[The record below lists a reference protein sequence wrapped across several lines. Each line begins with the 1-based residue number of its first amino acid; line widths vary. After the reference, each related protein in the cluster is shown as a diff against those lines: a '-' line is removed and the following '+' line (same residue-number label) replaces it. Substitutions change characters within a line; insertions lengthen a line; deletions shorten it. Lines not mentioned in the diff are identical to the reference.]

1 MKNGKTMKA
10 GRPAEGTA
18 AFRTF
23 KRTVE
28 RFGLVRPGDKILAA
42 CSGGPDSVAL
52 VHLLLELRQN
62 IPCEVA
68 VGHFNHRLRP
78 AAAVDEAFVRGMAR
92 ANGLPFVSS
101 RRDVRAYAQRFG
113 LNLEEGARILRYEFL
128 ERTAF
133 RLGATRIATGHTM
146 TDQAETLIMRLM
158 RGTGL
163 TGLGGILSVADGRR
177 IRPLLGLERDEI
189 EAYLAERRIA
199 CRRDETNEDLRFL
212 RNRIRLELLPILR
225 TKFEPRLVQHLGR
238 LALLFQD
245 EERVM
250 ERVTSEVAAELIGR
264 REGRLELDGE
274 KLRALERGLARRLV
288 RAFLRG
294 VQGDLRGL
302 TFDDVE
308 DVLNLSEGREKTI
321 RKGLIIRREMGRLFA
336 KTEGAGKRPRAFS
349 YVWDGTGILELPEA
363 GLKVQTQRLRPGT
376 RLFFDDR
383 KRAYVDARL
392 VSWPFEVRSRRP
404 GDIFRPLGA
413 PGRGK
418 LNEMLRAKRIPQEA
432 RDRLPVFVS
441 GAKIV
446 WVPGLPV
453 SHVHR
458 VTALTKSI
466 IALELL

>member
-1 MKNGKTMKA
+1 MKNEKAMKG
-10 GRPAEGTA
+10 GRPANGTA

-28 RFGLVRPGDKILAA
+28 RYGLVRAGDKVLVA

-52 VHLLLELRQN
+52 VNLLLELRQDV
-62 IPCEVA
+62 PHEVA

-78 AAAVDEAFVRGMAR
+78 AAASDEAFVRRLAR
-92 ANGLPFVSS
+92 ENGLPFFSS
-101 RRDVRAYAQRFG
+101 RRDVRAYALRFG
-113 LNLEEGARILRYEFL
+113 LNLEEAARTLRYEFL
-128 ERTAF
+128 GRTAV
-133 RLGATRIATGHTM
+133 RMGATRIATGHTM

-163 TGLGGILSVADGRR
+163 TGLGGILSVADGVL
-177 IRPLLGLERDEI
+177 IRPLLGLEREEI
-189 EAYLAERRIA
+189 EAYLTEKRLA

-212 RNRIRLELLPILR
+212 RNRIRLELLPVLR
-225 TKFEPRLVQHLGR
+225 AKFEPRLVQHLGR
-238 LALLFQD
+238 LAILYQD

-250 ERVTSEVAAELIGR
+250 ERVTTDAAAGLVGR
-264 REGRLELDGE
+264 REERLELNAE
-274 KLRALERGLARRLV
+274 KLRALERGLARRVV
-288 RAFLRG
+288 RFFLRET
-294 VQGDLRGL
+294 QGDLRGL

-308 DVLNLSEGREKTI
+308 DVLNLGEGREKTI
-321 RKGLIIRREMGRLFA
+321 RKGLVIRREAGRLFA
-336 KTEGAGKRPRAFS
+336 KTEEAGTRPRAFAFT
-349 YVWDGTGILELPEA
+349 WDGTGVLEIPEA
-363 GLKVQTQRLRPGT
+363 GVKVHVQKLRPGT

-383 KRAYVDARL
+383 KRAYVDAKT
-392 VSWPFEVRSRRP
+392 VAWPLEVRSRRP
-404 GDIFRPLGA
+404 GDVFRPLGA

-418 LNEMLRAKRIPQEA
+418 LNEMFRAKRIPQEA
-432 RDRLPVFVS
+432 RDRRPIFLS
-441 GAKIV
+441 AGKIV

>member
-1 MKNGKTMKA
+1 MRNGNTPKS
-10 GRPAEGTA
+10 GRPANGTA

-28 RFGLVRPGDKILAA
+28 RYGLVRPGDQVLVA

-52 VHLLLELRQN
+52 VHLLLQLR
-62 IPCEVA
+62 PDLPHEVA

-78 AAAVDEAFVRGMAR
+78 AAAGDEAFVRNLAR
-92 ANGLPFVSS
+92 ANGLPFFSS

-113 LNLEEGARILRYEFL
+113 LNLEEAARTLRYEFL
-128 ERTAF
+128 ERTAA
-133 RLGATRIATGHTM
+133 RMKATRIATGHTM

-163 TGLGGILSVADGRR
+163 TGLGGILSVAEGMLV
-177 IRPLLGLERDEI
+177 RPLLELEREEI
-189 EAYLAERRIA
+189 EAYLDERRIA

-212 RNRIRLELLPILR
+212 RNRIRLELLPVLR

-250 ERVTSEVAAELIGR
+250 ERVTAEAAAGIVGR
-264 REGRLELDGE
+264 HEDRLELDAE
-274 KLRALERGLARRLV
+274 KLRTLDRGLARRVV
-288 RAFLRG
+288 RFFLREI
-294 VQGDLRGL
+294 QGDLRGL

-308 DVLNLSEGREKTI
+308 DILNLGEGREKTI
-321 RKGLIIRREMGRLFA
+321 RKALAIRRETGRLFA
-336 KTEGAGKRPRAFS
+336 KTEQAGPRARAFS
-349 YVWDGTGILELPEA
+349 YTWDGTGVLEVPEA
-363 GLKVQTQRLRPGT
+363 GVKVHVQKLRPGT

-383 KRAYVDARL
+383 KRAYVDART
-392 VSWPFEVRSRRP
+392 VAWPLEVRSRRP

-418 LNEMLRAKRIPQEA
+418 LNEMFRAKRIPQEA
-432 RDRLPVFVS
+432 RDRRPIFIS
-441 GAKIV
+441 AGKIV

-453 SHVHR
+453 SHIHR

-466 IALELL
+466 LALELL

>member
-1 MKNGKTMKA
+1 MSNGKTMKA
-10 GRPAEGTA
+10 GRPANGTA

-28 RFGLVRPGDKILAA
+28 RYGLVRPGDKVLAA

-52 VHLLLELRQN
+52 VHLLLKLRQD
-62 IPCEVA
+62 IPHEIA

-78 AAAVDEAFVRGMAR
+78 AAAGDEVFVRRLAR
-92 ANGLPFVSS
+92 ENGLPFVSS

-113 LNLEEGARILRYEFL
+113 LNLEEAARTLRYEFL
-128 ERTAF
+128 KRTAA
-133 RLGATRIATGHTM
+133 RLDATRIATGHTM

-163 TGLGGILSVADGRR
+163 TGLGGILSVAEGRLV
-177 IRPLLGLERDEI
+177 RPLLELEREEI
-189 EAYLAERRIA
+189 EAYLAERRLA

-212 RNRIRLELLPILR
+212 RNRIRLELLPVLR
-225 TKFEPRLVQHLGR
+225 TRFEPRLVQHLGR

-250 ERVTSEVAAELIGR
+250 ERVTSETAAGLVGR
-264 REGRLELDGE
+264 REERLELDAE
-274 KLRALERGLARRLV
+274 KLRALERGLARRVV
-288 RAFLRG
+288 RFFLRE

-308 DVLNLSEGREKTI
+308 DVLNLGEGREKTI
-321 RKGLIIRREMGRLFA
+321 RKGLVIRRETGRLFA
-336 KTEGAGKRPRAFS
+336 KTEAAGTRPRAFS
-349 YVWDGTGILELPEA
+349 YTWDGTGILEIPEA
-363 GLKVQTQRLRPGT
+363 GVKVHLQKLRPGT

-383 KRAYVDARL
+383 KRAYVDARTIA
-392 VSWPFEVRSRRP
+392 WPLEVRSRRP

-418 LNEMLRAKRIPQEA
+418 LNEMFRAKRIPQEA
-432 RDRLPVFVS
+432 RDRRPIFIS
-441 GAKIV
+441 AGKIV

-466 IALELL
+466 ITLELL

>member
-1 MKNGKTMKA
+1 MRNGKTTKS
-10 GRPAEGTA
+10 GRPTDGTA

-23 KRTVE
+23 KRTVDSY
-28 RFGLVRPGDKILAA
+28 GLVRPGDKVLVA

-52 VHLLLELRQN
+52 VHLLLELRQD
-62 IPCEVA
+62 IPHEVT

-78 AAAVDEAFVRGMAR
+78 AAPSDEAFVRNLAR
-92 ANGLPFVSS
+92 TNSLPFFSG
-101 RRDVRAYAQRFG
+101 RRDVRAYALRFG
-113 LNLEEGARILRYEFL
+113 LNLEEAARTLRYEFL
-128 ERTAF
+128 ERTAA
-133 RLGATRIATGHTM
+133 RMGATRIATGHTM

-163 TGLGGILSVADGRR
+163 TGLGGILSVTEGML
-177 IRPLLGLERDEI
+177 IRPLLGLEREEI
-189 EAYLAERRIA
+189 EAYLTERGIA

-212 RNRIRLELLPILR
+212 RNRIRLELLPVLR

-238 LALLFQD
+238 VAILFQD

-250 ERVTSEVAAELIGR
+250 ERVTAEVAAGLVSR
-264 REGRLELDGE
+264 REERLELDAE
-274 KLRALERGLARRLV
+274 KIRSLERGLARRVV
-288 RAFLRG
+288 RFFLRE

-308 DVLNLSEGREKTI
+308 DVLNLGEGREKTI
-321 RKGLIIRREMGRLFA
+321 RKGLVIRRETGRLFA
-336 KTEGAGKRPRAFS
+336 KTEEAGTRPRVFS
-349 YVWDGTGILELPEA
+349 YTWDGTGVLDLPEA
-363 GLKVQTQRLRPGT
+363 GVKVHVQKLRPGT

-383 KRAYVDARL
+383 KRAYVDARTIA
-392 VSWPFEVRSRRP
+392 WPLEVRSRRP

-418 LNEMLRAKRIPQEA
+418 LNEMFRAKRIPQEA
-432 RDRLPVFVS
+432 RDRRPIFIS
-441 GAKIV
+441 AGKIV

-466 IALELL
+466 LALEIL